1 MHKNYSKT
9 THEDTIQKKH
19 HDITYYTTS
28 LSVFDTDTLKE
39 IKDEFDEQL
48 TLVKRI
54 ISVQE
59 EYELITP
66 KSKEETLLQYA
77 LFFFT
82 PTHAYLKSELLQYL
96 QDTET
101 EEKITILT
109 RPNTQHKLYGISRQ
123 DIRNITGYS
132 YTIPNPHNPHDQ
144 NDITISWQKQ
154 VLEDTSDRLVV
165 DGSRQMG
172 KSKVLAQLLTEESFI
187 IGADILVCA
196 FLQSTTDVILNYM
209 MDYTSN
215 FDDSTFTYKERKK
228 CLINNVSKTRIHFR
242 TLQDGAHNVR

>member
-1 MHKNYSKT
+1 MLIDNYSPKLRLLNNEDQLTMHKQYSPQ

-19 HDITYYTTS
+19 HDITYYSTS

-48 TLVKRI
+48 NLVNKI
-54 ISVQE
+54 LDVQE
-59 EYELITP
+59 EYALITK
-66 KSKEETLLQYA
+66 KSREETLLQYS

-101 EEKITILT
+101 EEKIEILT
-109 RPNTQHKLYGISRQ
+109 RPNTTHKLYGISRQ

-132 YTIPNPHNPHDQ
+132 YTIPNPHKQSSQPSQSYEDT
-144 NDITISWQKQ
+144 ITIHWQKQ

-187 IGADILVCA
+187 I
-196 FLQSTTDVILNYM
+196 
-209 MDYTSN
+209 
-215 FDDSTFTYKERKK
+215 
-228 CLINNVSKTRIHFR
+228 
-242 TLQDGAHNVR
+242 